1 MWNRPQLMMAISELL
16 FVIAGAAL
24 FVAAIVWCARLPLF
38 PLSEVVV
45 VNSLKQVQYD
55 DLEEALSRELNGN
68 FFSVDIDALRASVEK
83 IAWVRHAEI
92 RRRWPGKIEV
102 DIEEHT
108 AVAFWGDDTGQ
119 WVNTHGEIFMAA
131 AIDPPEEMMPVFLG
145 PDGLASE
152 MLDFYLYAKKML
164 KTIDREP
171 KGVAV
176 SQRLAVQMQLDDAM
190 IIEFGRRQSKV
201 SINERLQRFVDYYPS
216 ILGAAKRPPS
226 VVDMR
231 YPSGFALRQG
241 TAN

>member
-1 MWNRPQLMMAISELL
+1 MMAISELL
-16 FVIAGAAL
+16 FVIAGAAM

-45 VNSLKQVQYD
+45 INSLKQVQYD
-55 DLEEALSRELNGN
+55 DLQEALAKDLNGN
-68 FFSVDIDALRASVEK
+68 FFSVDIDALRDSVEK

-92 RRRWPGKIEV
+92 RRRWPGKIELE
-102 DIEEHT
+102 IEEHT
-108 AVAFWGDDTGQ
+108 AVALWGDDTGQ
-119 WVNTHGEIFMAA
+119 LVNTYGEIFMAS
-131 AIDPPEEMMPVFLG
+131 AIDPSEEVMPVFLG
-145 PDGLASE
+145 PESLASE
-152 MLDFYLYAKKML
+152 MLDFYLYAKTML
-164 KTIDREP
+164 KNVGREP

-201 SINERLQRFVDYYPS
+201 SINERLQRFVEYYPS
-216 ILGAAKRPPS
+216 ILGAAKRRPS

-241 TAN
+241 SAN

>member
-1 MWNRPQLMMAISELL
+1 MMAISELL
-16 FVIAGAAL
+16 FVIAGAAM

-45 VNSLKQVQYD
+45 INSLKQVQYD
-55 DLEEALSRELNGN
+55 DLQEALAKDLNGN
-68 FFSVDIDALRASVEK
+68 FFSVDIDALRDSVEK

-92 RRRWPGKIEV
+92 RRRWPGKIELE
-102 DIEEHT
+102 IEEHT
-108 AVAFWGDDTGQ
+108 AVALWGDDTGQ
-119 WVNTHGEIFMAA
+119 LVNTYGEIFMAS
-131 AIDPPEEMMPVFLG
+131 AIDPPEEVMPVFLG
-145 PDGLASE
+145 PESLASE
-152 MLDFYLYAKKML
+152 MLDFYLYAKTML
-164 KTIDREP
+164 KNVGREP

-201 SINERLQRFVDYYPS
+201 SINERLQRFVEYYPS
-216 ILGAAKRPPS
+216 ILGAAKRRPS

-241 TAN
+241 SAN